1 VSIWDVGP
9 APLLADHLL
18 SASSNSRDS
27 RDCPVS
33 VLFMLIY
40 SIELDLIEAKIMMA

>member
-1 VSIWDVGP
+1 MPACPIWDVGP

-18 SASSNSRDS
+18 SNSRDS

-40 SIELDLIEAKIMMA
+40 FIELDLIEAKIMMA